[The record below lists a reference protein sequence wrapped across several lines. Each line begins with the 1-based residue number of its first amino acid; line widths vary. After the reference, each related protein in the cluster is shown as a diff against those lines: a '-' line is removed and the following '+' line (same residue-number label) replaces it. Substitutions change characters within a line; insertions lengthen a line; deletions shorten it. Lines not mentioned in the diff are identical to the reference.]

1 VCEACAGS
9 NTRTG
14 TTHAHQHTTHRANAT
29 GNERQDEDLQ
39 DVQCWNDT
47 RSIVVK
53 VGDSCPCQQK
63 KPDGSVQPQFWCCGG
78 ANHMDLSY
86 W

>member
-1 VCEACAGS
+1 MHIHRVCDVCLRAQQTKTCAGNKAQS
-9 NTRTG
+9 R
-14 TTHAHQHTTHRANAT
+14 
-29 GNERQDEDLQ
+29 DLQ
-39 DVQCWNDT
+39 DVQCWNDKS
-47 RSIVVK
+47 SIIVR

-63 KPDGSVQPQFWCCGG
+63 KPDGTVQPQFWCCGG